1 MAAHSVIA
9 GRQGVRDWLFCKNG
23 TTSPIRNEGRLTI
36 RTFEC
41 ALVAAGQLS

>member
-1 MAAHSVIA
+1 MAAHSVII
-9 GRQGVRDWLFCKNG
+9 GPQRVRDGLACKNG

-41 ALVAAGQLS
+41 CLNGAWY